1 MLIKVS
7 IAKDVTEMH
16 FKTSESWELPAA
28 WLVATCLGM
37 VWEERVAG
45 RAVSLVS
52 RRADI
57 LARIA
62 LLRKTKWK
70 HYSLHN
76 SALLL
81 DEALNLHFA

>member
-1 MLIKVS
+1 
-7 IAKDVTEMH
+7 MH
-16 FKTSESWELPAA
+16 FKISEPWELPAA

-37 VWEERVAG
+37 VWEERLAG

-52 RRADI
+52 CMADI
-57 LARIA
+57 LARAA

-76 SALLL
+76 CVLLL
-81 DEALNLHFA
+81 EEALNLHFA